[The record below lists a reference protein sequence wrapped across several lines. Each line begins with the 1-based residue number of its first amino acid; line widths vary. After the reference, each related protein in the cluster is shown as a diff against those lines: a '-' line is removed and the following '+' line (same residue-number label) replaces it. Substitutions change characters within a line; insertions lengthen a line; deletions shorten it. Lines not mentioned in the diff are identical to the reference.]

1 MRINSKDFAKI
12 FKSTERRELNKLAHS
27 LITGKNLD
35 RSPATEHYCCYEAEA
50 MQNL

>member
-1 MRINSKDFAKI
+1 MRIHSKDFAKI
-12 FKSTERRELNKLAHS
+12 YKSTERHELDNLAHS

-35 RSPATEHYCCYEAEA
+35 RSPATEHYCCFEAEA